1 MSCFDALGERIERA
15 SHVPDILDASYWAF
29 TTMLDLI
36 HKQQDR
42 GGPMFAA
49 FVMAGVPASSGRLA
63 LLAAPSLP
71 ASTRLMPPAS
81 TGAFLGS
88 PEQTAD
94 AVAWLSLN
102 LAHRLDDVAAT
113 ADNAED
119 RNACVEA
126 ARHAWALHARLG

>member
-1 MSCFDALGERIERA
+1 MSCFDALRERIERA
-15 SHVPDILDASYWAF
+15 SDLPGILDASYYAF
-29 TTMLDLI
+29 ATMLDLI
-36 HKQQDR
+36 YRQQDR
-42 GGPMFAA
+42 GGPLLAA

-71 ASTRLMPPAS
+71 ASTRLTSPTP
-81 TGAFLGS
+81 TGALVAS
-88 PEQTAD
+88 PEQIAD
-94 AVAWLSLN
+94 AVSWLSLI
-102 LAHRLDDVAAT
+102 LAHRLDDEAAT